1 MTEIAHTLTD
11 IRLLAGLS
19 PDVIEEVN
27 KQCRWKWYDANEQ
40 IIDRQA
46 DSNEVY
52 FIVSGRVRI
61 VIYTVGGKEITL
73 DDFTDGA
80 QFGEIAAIDGL
91 PRSASVMAIDR
102 SLLAA
107 MPQSRFMTLLTGHP
121 IVAER
126 VLKTMAHIIRIS
138 NERIMDLSTL
148 GAANRVHAEIL
159 RQAKANMVDDN
170 QAFITPMP
178 IHSDIGSRISST
190 RETVARVMNDL
201 ARKGYLE
208 RAKNGLKVYNVPELE
223 KMVEEVRGD

>member
-1 MTEIAHTLTD
+1 MSDQETLAD
-11 IRLLAGLS
+11 IKLLEGL
-19 PDVIEEVN
+19 PDDIIEQLN
-27 KQCRWKWYDANEQ
+27 KQCRWKWFDANEQ

-46 DSNEVY
+46 DSTDVF
-52 FIVSGRVRI
+52 FIVHGRVRI

-80 QFGEIAAIDGL
+80 QFGEIAAIDNL
-91 PRSASVMAIDR
+91 PRSASVMAIDK

-107 MPQSRFMTLLTGHP
+107 MPQSRFMALLTGHP

-126 VLKTMAHIIRIS
+126 VLRTMASIIRIS

-159 RQAKANMVDDN
+159 RQAKSNMTGEDE
-170 QAFITPMP
+170 AFISPIP
-178 IHSDIGSRISST
+178 IHSDLASRISST

-201 ARKGYLE
+201 ARKGFLE
-208 RAKNGLKVYNVPELE
+208 RKKNGLEVRKVEQLAE
-223 KMVEEVRGD
+223 MVEEVRGD

>member
-1 MTEIAHTLTD
+1 MTQQETLAN
-11 IRLLAGLS
+11 IKLLEGL
-19 PDVIEEVN
+19 PDDVIGELN
-27 KQCRWKWYDANEQ
+27 KQCRWKWFDTNEQ

-46 DSNEVY
+46 ESTDVF
-52 FIVSGRVRI
+52 FIVAGRVRI

-80 QFGEIAAIDGL
+80 QFGEIAAIDNL
-91 PRSASVMAIDR
+91 PRSASVMAVEK

-107 MPQSRFMTLLTGHP
+107 MPQNRFMALMTGHP

-126 VLKTMAHIIRIS
+126 VLRTMASIIRIS

-159 RQAKANMVDDN
+159 RQAKGNMTGEDE
-170 QAFITPMP
+170 AFISPIP
-178 IHSDIGSRISST
+178 IHNDLASRISST

-201 ARKGYLE
+201 ARKGFLE
-208 RAKNGLKVYNVPELE
+208 RKKNGLSVKNVAQLAE
-223 KMVEEVRGD
+223 MVEEVRGD

>member
-1 MTEIAHTLTD
+1 MTNQTLAH
-11 IRLLAGLS
+11 INLLNGL
-19 PDVIEEVN
+19 PDDVIAQLN
-27 KQCRWKWYDANEQ
+27 KQCRWKWYDPQEQ

-46 DSNEVY
+46 ESTDVF

-73 DDFTDGA
+73 DDFTEGK
-80 QFGEIAAIDGL
+80 QFGEMAAIDGL
-91 PRSASVMAIDR
+91 PRSASVMAIDK

-107 MPQSRFMTLLTGHP
+107 MPQSRFMSLLTGHP

-126 VLKTMAHIIRIS
+126 VLKNMAHIIRIS

-159 RQAKANMVDDN
+159 RQARENMVDEDE
-170 QAFITPMP
+170 AFITPIP
-178 IHSDIGSRISST
+178 IHADIGSRISST

-201 ARKGYLE
+201 ARKGFVE
-208 RAKNGLKVYNVPELE
+208 RKKNGLVVRNIEELSD
-223 KMVEEVRGD
+223 MVEQVRGD

>member
-1 MTEIAHTLTD
+1 MSNEQTLAK
-11 IRLLAGLS
+11 INLLDGLS
-19 PDVIEEVN
+19 LDVISELD

-46 DSNEVY
+46 DSTEVF
-52 FIVSGRVRI
+52 FIVDGRVRI

-80 QFGEIAAIDGL
+80 QFGEMAAIDGL
-91 PRSASVMAIDR
+91 PRSASVMAVDR

-107 MPQSRFMTLLTGHP
+107 MPQTRFMSLLTGHP
-121 IVAER
+121 VVSER
-126 VLKTMAHIIRIS
+126 VLKNMANIIRIS

-159 RQAKANMVDDN
+159 RQARSSMTGDDE
-170 QAFITPMP
+170 AFLSPIP
-178 IHSDIGSRISST
+178 IHSDIASRISTT

-201 ARKGYLE
+201 ARKGFVE
-208 RAKNGLKVYNVPELE
+208 RKKNGLAVKNIELLTQ
-223 KMVEEVRGD
+223 MVEDVRGD

>member
-1 MTEIAHTLTD
+1 MSTQNTLSN
-11 IRLLAGLS
+11 INLLDGL
-19 PDVIEEVN
+19 PEEVIEELN

-46 DSNEVY
+46 ESTDVF
-52 FIVSGRVRI
+52 FIVDGRVRI

-73 DDFTDGA
+73 DDFTEGK
-80 QFGEIAAIDGL
+80 QFGEMAAIDGL
-91 PRSASVMAIDR
+91 PRSASVMAVQK

-107 MPQSRFMTLLTGHP
+107 MPQTRFMALLTGHS

-126 VLKTMAHIIRIS
+126 VLKNMAHIIRIS

-159 RQAKANMVDDN
+159 RQARDNMTDEDE
-170 QAFITPMP
+170 AFISPIP
-178 IHSDIGSRISST
+178 IHSEIGSRISST

-201 ARKGYLE
+201 ARKGFVE
-208 RAKNGLKVYNVPELE
+208 RKKNGLVVKNIDELSQ
-223 KMVEEVRGD
+223 MVEEVRGD

>member
-1 MTEIAHTLTD
+1 MNAHNTLKN
-11 IRLLAGLS
+11 INLLQGLS
-19 PDVIEEVN
+19 DDVIEELN
-27 KQCRWKWYDANEQ
+27 KQCRWKWYDDHEQ

-46 DSNEVY
+46 ESTDVF
-52 FIVSGRVRI
+52 FIVQGRVRI

-73 DDFTDGA
+73 DDFTEGK
-80 QFGEIAAIDGL
+80 QFGEMAAIDGL

-107 MPQSRFMTLLTGHP
+107 MPQTRFMELLTGHP
-121 IVAER
+121 VVAER
-126 VLKTMAHIIRIS
+126 VLKNMAHIIRIS

-159 RQAKANMVDDN
+159 RQARENMVGDDD
-170 QAFITPMP
+170 AFITPMP
-178 IHSDIGSRISST
+178 IHADIASRISST

-201 ARKGYLE
+201 ARKGFVE
-208 RAKNGLKVYNVPELE
+208 RKKNGLEIHHIDELS

>member
-1 MTEIAHTLTD
+1 VSTQHTLSN
-11 IRLLAGLS
+11 IKLLEGLDES
-19 PDVIEEVN
+19 VIEELN

-46 DSNEVY
+46 DSKDVF
-52 FIVSGRVRI
+52 FIVDGRVRI

-80 QFGEIAAIDGL
+80 QFGEMAAIDGL
-91 PRSASVMAIDR
+91 PRSASVMAIDK

-107 MPQSRFMTLLTGHP
+107 MPQSRFMSLLTGHS

-126 VLKTMAHIIRIS
+126 VLKNMAHIIRIS

-159 RQAKANMVDDN
+159 RQARENMTDEDE
-170 QAFITPMP
+170 AFISPIP

-201 ARKGYLE
+201 ARKGFVE
-208 RAKNGLKVYNVPELE
+208 RKKNGLMVKNIEELTQ
-223 KMVEEVRGD
+223 MVEDVRGD

>member
-1 MTEIAHTLTD
+1 MTLQSLENINLLDGLSTEI
-11 IRLLAGLS
+11 
-19 PDVIEEVN
+19 IEELN
-27 KQCRWKWYDANEQ
+27 KQCRWKWYDDHEQ

-46 DSNEVY
+46 ESTDVF
-52 FIVSGRVRI
+52 FIVQGRVRI

-73 DDFTDGA
+73 DDFTEGK
-80 QFGEIAAIDGL
+80 QFGEMAAIDGL
-91 PRSASVMAIDR
+91 PRSASVMAMDK

-107 MPQSRFMTLLTGHP
+107 MPQSRFMSLLTGHP

-126 VLKTMAHIIRIS
+126 VLKNMAHIIRIS

-159 RQAKANMVDDN
+159 RQARDNMTDEDE
-170 QAFITPMP
+170 AFISPIP

-201 ARKGYLE
+201 ARKGFVE
-208 RAKNGLKVYNVPELE
+208 RKKNGLVVRNVEQLSQ
-223 KMVEEVRGD
+223 MVEEVRGD

>member
-1 MTEIAHTLTD
+1 VTIEQTLAK
-11 IRLLAGLS
+11 IRLLDGL
-19 PDVIEEVN
+19 PQEVISELD

-46 DSNEVY
+46 DSTEVF
-52 FIVSGRVRI
+52 FIVDGRVRI
-61 VIYTVGGKEITL
+61 VIYTVSGKEITL

-80 QFGEIAAIDGL
+80 QFGEMAAIDGL
-91 PRSASVMAIDR
+91 PRSASVMAVDR

-107 MPQSRFMTLLTGHP
+107 MPQTRFMSLLTGHP

-126 VLKTMAHIIRIS
+126 VLRNMANIIRIS

-159 RQAKANMVDDN
+159 RQARSGMTDEDE
-170 QAFITPMP
+170 AFLSPMP
-178 IHSDIGSRISST
+178 IHSDIASRISTT

-201 ARKGYLE
+201 SRKGFVE
-208 RAKNGLKVYNVPELE
+208 RKKNGLIVRNIEQLTQ
-223 KMVEEVRGD
+223 MVEDVRGD

>member
-1 MTEIAHTLTD
+1 MTEQTLAN
-11 IRLLAGLS
+11 IRLLEGL
-19 PDVIEEVN
+19 PDDVVAELN
-27 KQCRWKWYDANEQ
+27 KQCRWKWYDGNEQ

-46 DSNEVY
+46 ESKEVF

-73 DDFTDGA
+73 DDFTEGA
-80 QFGEIAAIDGL
+80 QFGEMAAIDGL
-91 PRSASVMAIDR
+91 PRSASVMAIDK

-107 MPQSRFMTLLTGHP
+107 MPQSRFMSLLTGHSV
-121 IVAER
+121 VAER
-126 VLKTMAHIIRIS
+126 VLKNMAHIIRIS

-159 RQAKANMVDDN
+159 RQARDNMVDEDE
-170 QAFITPMP
+170 AFISPIP

-201 ARKGYLE
+201 ARKGFVE
-208 RAKNGLKVYNVPELE
+208 RKKNGLTVKNIEQLSQ
-223 KMVEEVRGD
+223 MVEDVRGD